1 MAQEK
6 GEEFDTFK
14 NPDSPIQMSGNIPPG
29 LKEMMQQRGGGQAA
43 PAPAK
48 RKMESKEASKVAS
61 DAYDALMEKLVSHST
76 WEAVEL
82 PSRGK
87 FYDSIPGVLHLR
99 PMTGNE
105 EQILA
110 TPRHVRRGKA
120 IDMIFEKCIREN
132 IQPSELLSI
141 DRDYLLIFL
150 RGISYT
156 PEYDVEVRC
165 PECAQKFNTIIDLNS
180 LDVESCPDDFTPEK
194 LSGILPTTGVNFKY
208 RLATGEDEAAITN
221 YKDARI
227 REFGAEADDD
237 TLLYRTALLLT
248 EIAGVTDKK
257 ELGMVLKKLPIND
270 VSHLRNVIADPP
282 FGVDKEIGMI
292 CAYCTHPFEI
302 DMPYEANFFFPRKK
316 KMTPQ

>member
-1 MAQEK
+1 MADEVFKQKRRIESEEIETGDPFNRIQEVQSAMAQEK

-165 PECAQKFNTIIDLNS
+165 PECAQKFNTIVDVAVVEVALKNPKVGVEVAVMFPDAS
-180 LDVESCPDDFTPEK
+180 VESNELIATDERVSDGVVIDDVAVNVDAKTFPPVNTP
-194 LSGILPTTGVNFKY
+194 LPTTESVLY
-208 RLATGEDEAAITN
+208 GEVVPIPMLPFVDILILS
-221 YKDARI
+221 K
-227 REFGAEADDD
+227 
-237 TLLYRTALLLT
+237 AL
-248 EIAGVTDKK
+248 V
-257 ELGMVLKKLPIND
+257 
-270 VSHLRNVIADPP
+270 
-282 FGVDKEIGMI
+282 
-292 CAYCTHPFEI
+292 
-302 DMPYEANFFFPRKK
+302 
-316 KMTPQ
+316 